1 MKIIDRKNY
10 FATVCEVY
18 AMLSIGKI
26 LLEAFTHYKWGID
39 PVSYTHLDVYKR
51 QVLYLPV
58 GGTAGASCADDPG
71 QYLV

>member
-39 PVSYTHLDVYKR
+39 R
-51 QVLYLPV
+51 
-58 GGTAGASCADDPG
+58 SCLSG
-71 QYLV
+71 SFY

>member
-39 PVSYTHLDVYKR
+39 QMNFICFFDFSEKGHIINPCQNDIGDCKR
-51 QVLYLPV
+51 
-58 GGTAGASCADDPG
+58 
-71 QYLV
+71 

>member
-26 LLEAFTHYKWGID
+26 WQGSIICPFSEKSKKQIKFLR
-39 PVSYTHLDVYKR
+39 S
-51 QVLYLPV
+51 
-58 GGTAGASCADDPG
+58 
-71 QYLV
+71 